1 MRQAGGIAVGME
13 AFAGAAIGLLV
24 LISLAVGLR
33 LIALRLRGGGSP
45 ELLLGLMLLLTVCI
59 GYPGL
64 IAVERASSD
73 WARPLYVVAN
83 LCVNAGFAMLYVFT
97 WRVFRA
103 DSGWARSFAGLGVL
117 ALLANLLARV
127 VDAVTRPE
135 LRPPSEMV
143 AQSLIQTSLVVVPYA
158 WTAWESIRYYE
169 RMRRRVRLDLA
180 DPVVCNRFLLWGLTS
195 VFVIA
200 GVALNS
206 IALALRVN
214 VFETPSI
221 LFASS
226 ATGLAQ
232 AVLLLL
238 AFLPPRSYLEWV
250 RSRAHHAP
258 A

>member
-1 MRQAGGIAVGME
+1 MQ

-33 LIALRLRGGGSP
+33 LIALRIRGGGSP
-45 ELLLGLMLLLTVCI
+45 ELLLGLMLLLTVGI

-64 IAVERASSD
+64 IAVERASSE

-83 LCVNAGFAMLYVFT
+83 GCVNAGFAMLYVFT
-97 WRVFRA
+97 WKVFRP
-103 DSGWARSFAGLGVL
+103 DSGLARGAAALGVL
-117 ALLANLLARV
+117 ALLVNLGVRV
-127 VDAVTRPE
+127 VDALSQPE
-135 LRPPSEMV
+135 LSAPSQMI
-143 AQSLIQTSLVVVPYA
+143 AQSLVQTSLVVVPYA

-169 RMRRRVRLDLA
+169 RMRRRVRLELA

-195 VFVIA
+195 GFVIA

-206 IALALRVN
+206 VALAMRVN
-214 VFETPSI
+214 IFETPSI

-250 RSRAHHAP
+250 RTRSHP
-258 A
+258 AAA

>member
-1 MRQAGGIAVGME
+1 MVG
-13 AFAGAAIGLLV
+13 FAGAAIGLLV

-33 LIALRLRGGGSP
+33 LVALRIRGGGSP
-45 ELLLGLMLLLTVCI
+45 ELLLGLMLLLTVGI

-64 IAVERASSD
+64 IAAERASAE
-73 WARPLYVVAN
+73 WARSLYVIAN
-83 LCVNAGFAMLYVFT
+83 LGVNAGFAMLYVFT

-103 DSGWARSFAGLGVL
+103 DSGWARSLAGLGVL
-117 ALLANLLARV
+117 ALFANVVVRV
-127 VDAVTRPE
+127 ADALGRPE

-206 IALALRVN
+206 AALALRIN
-214 VFETPSI
+214 IFETPAI

-238 AFLPPRSYLEWV
+238 AFLPPRSYLDWV
-250 RSRAHHAP
+250 RSGAPTAP

>member
-1 MRQAGGIAVGME
+1 ME

-33 LIALRLRGGGSP
+33 LIALRIRGGGSP
-45 ELLLGLMLLLTVCI
+45 ELLLGLMLLLTVGI

-73 WARPLYVVAN
+73 WVRPLYVVAN
-83 LCVNAGFAMLYVFT
+83 LCVNVGFAMLFVFT
-97 WRVFRA
+97 WQVFRPG
-103 DSGWARSFAGLGVL
+103 SGWARSFAVLGVL
-117 ALLANLLARV
+117 ALLANLAVRI
-127 VDAVTRPE
+127 VDAITRPE
-135 LRPPSEMV
+135 LRAPSEMI
-143 AQSLIQTSLVVVPYA
+143 AQSLTQTALVVVPYV
-158 WTAWESIRYYE
+158 WTAWESIRYYD

-180 DPVVCNRFLLWGLTS
+180 DPVVCNRFLLWGLTCL
-195 VFVIA
+195 FVIA

-206 IALALRVN
+206 AALALRIN
-214 VFETPSI
+214 IFESPSI

-238 AFLPPRSYLEWV
+238 AFLPPRSYLEWL
-250 RSRAHHAP
+250 RTRATHTAHA
-258 A
+258 